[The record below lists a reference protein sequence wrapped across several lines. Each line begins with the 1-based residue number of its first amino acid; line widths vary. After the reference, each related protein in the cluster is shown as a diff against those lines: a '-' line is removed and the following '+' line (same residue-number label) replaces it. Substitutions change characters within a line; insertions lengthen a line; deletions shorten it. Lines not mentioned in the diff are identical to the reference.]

1 MEYRIIAVLLCL
13 LLVGCSAK
21 RDPVE
26 TSAPVEEASTQIANP
41 WKDYASLVDA
51 EAACGLTF
59 PRPKLVA
66 DNYVAESFRVMNGE
80 LLEVRYHDRDFSVTV
95 RMQAGEDRDL
105 SGIYGEFENIQ
116 TSVFDGATITSKD
129 IDGGIVQLISKD
141 GYSYSLYAPK
151 HYVGDSNVEFLQYL
165 YDAK

>member
-1 MEYRIIAVLLCL
+1 MKYMIIPMLFCL
-13 LLVGCSAK
+13 LLVGCG
-21 RDPVE
+21 
-26 TSAPVEEASTQIANP
+26 TAPVESSAPTMEITTQLANP
-41 WKDYASLVDA
+41 WKDYPSLAEA

-59 PRPKLVA
+59 PMPALIG
-66 DNYVAESFRVMNGE
+66 DNYAAESFRVMNGE
-80 LLEVRYHDRDFSVTV
+80 LLEVRYRDGDFSVIV
-95 RMQAGEDRDL
+95 RMQAGEGQDL

-129 IDGGIVQLISKD
+129 IDDGIVQLISKD

-151 HYVGDSNVEFLQYL
+151 HYVGDSNIEFLQYL